1 MIESTQDYY
10 NKDSFA
16 KKLRRLKEEVYFHS
30 HDVCNLFTCV
40 SKGVS
45 FHTMMNAT
53 CLAAYHMLRD
63 NFPITKDEIK
73 IFFQF

>member
-45 FHTMMNAT
+45 FHT
-53 CLAAYHMLRD
+53 H
-63 NFPITKDEIK
+63 DECNLFSCISHAER
-73 IFFQF
+73 